1 MHYCKTK
8 NREIEEKDKWK
19 ANFTV
24 EISPLAYMGTSLISL
39 TSFNNINGF
48 FNLERFYIIAI
59 CISILDINQSISSC
73 TVYFTKSF
81 SCFWCFKP
89 FFTNICLFFS
99 VKITV
104 FYIIYYALL
113 AAFFIAMLL
122 IFFQTLKNPDDDEA
136 GPTWQ
141 NSNGIIGGNPG
152 KIMLKK

>member
-73 TVYFTKSF
+73 TVYFTKNS
-81 SCFWCFKP
+81 WCLIFR
-89 FFTNICLFFS
+89 
-99 VKITV
+99 V
-104 FYIIYYALL
+104 FDALHHY
-113 AAFFIAMLL
+113 FYKYLL
-122 IFFQTLKNPDDDEA
+122 ILFSEDNGLLYNILCLTGCLLHCNAVDIFPNTQKPGWRWSRANMAKLKWNH
-136 GPTWQ
+136 WRK
-141 NSNGIIGGNPG
+141 SR
-152 KIMLKK
+152 